1 MTEHMAEA
9 TKVLLD
15 GIENVK
21 DQTDAIG
28 LVGKLMHAN
37 LMDYQ
42 GTTNMLIEGYQRQIS
57 DLEAELK
64 AVRLGINQLFASDY
78 MPTES
83 AIIRAVFNPTRQLIE
98 DCRRAQSGN
107 R

>member
-1 MTEHMAEA
+1 MTEYMDET
-9 TKVLLD
+9 TKTLLE
-15 GIENVK
+15 GINDVK
-21 DQTDAIG
+21 DQDDANSLIA
-28 LVGKLMHAN
+28 KLMHAN

-42 GTTNMLIEGYQRQIS
+42 NTTSMLIEGYQRQIS

-64 AVRLGINQLFASDY
+64 AVRVGINQLFSNDW
-78 MPTES
+78 MPNQS
-83 AIIRAVFNPTRQLIE
+83 AINQVVFNPTRQLIE